1 MAVRKKAQKLKAKS
15 KPAAKKVVRLEAK
28 KPAAKRAVAAKS
40 GNGLPKPSTKPFGQ
54 AGKAL
59 EGVRIL
65 DFTHV
70 QSGPTCTQLLG
81 YMGADVIKIERPGVG
96 DITRG
101 QLRDVKGA
109 DSLYF
114 TMLNGNKRSITI
126 DSKHPKGKEIIERLI
141 RHCDV
146 LVENFAP
153 GALDRMGFTWEHIHK
168 LNPRMIVASVKGFG
182 PGPYED
188 CKVYENVAQCAG
200 GAASTTGFREGP
212 PLVTGAQIGDSGTGL
227 HLAFGICCAL
237 IQRNRTGRGQKV
249 LAAMQDGVL
258 NLARVKLRDQQRL
271 RHGPL
276 TEYRQFAEGVPFG
289 KAVPRSGNNSGG
301 GQPGWILKCKG
312 WETDPD
318 AYIYFITQ
326 APVWGAICDLIGKPE
341 WKTDPDYATPPARLP
356 RLGQIFDTI
365 EQWTMTKTKFEV
377 MDICNAR
384 DIPVGPILSMKE
396 IAEEPSLRK
405 TGTVVEVDHPG
416 RGKYLTV
423 GNPVKMSD
431 SITEVKR
438 SPLLGEH
445 TDEILRKELG
455 FGEKEVAEIKA
466 SGAITAPEKGARA
479 EAA

>member
-1 MAVRKKAQKLKAKS
+1 MAKAKKAKAGAKRVAKKSSRKVVKLAAR
-15 KPAAKKVVRLEAK
+15 KPAKANGSKKAN
-28 KPAAKRAVAAKS
+28 
-40 GNGLPKPSTKPFGQ
+40 GNGLPRPSAKPYGQ

-59 EGVRIL
+59 EGVKIL

-70 QSGPTCTQLLG
+70 QSGPTCTQLLAWF
-81 YMGADVIKIERPGVG
+81 GADVIKIERPGVG

-101 QLRDVKGA
+101 QLRDVPNA

-114 TMLNGNKRSITI
+114 TMLNHNKRSITV
-126 DSKHPKGKEIIERLI
+126 DSKNPKGKEIIERLI
-141 RHCDV
+141 KYCDV

-188 CKVYENVAQCAG
+188 CKVYENVAQCTG

-227 HLAFGICCAL
+227 HLALGIVSAL
-237 IQRNRTGRGQKV
+237 YQRNRTGRGQKV

-258 NLARVKLRDQQRL
+258 NLCRVKLRDQQRL

-276 TEYRQFAEGVPFG
+276 TEYSQYGEGVPFG
-289 KAVPRSGNNSGG
+289 DAVPRAGNDSGG

-326 APVWGAICDLIGKPE
+326 APVWEAICDVIGEPG
-341 WKTDPDYATPPARLP
+341 WKTDPEFATPKARLP
-356 RLGQIFDTI
+356 KLKQIFARI
-365 EQWTMTKTKFEV
+365 EEWTTTKTKFEV
-377 MDICNAR
+377 MEICNAR
-384 DIPVGPILSMKE
+384 DIPVGPILSMRE
-396 IAEEPSLRK
+396 IAEDESLRK
-405 TGTVVEVDHPG
+405 TGTVVEVDHPT

-423 GNPVKMSD
+423 GNPIKLSD
-431 SITEVKR
+431 SVSEVKR

-445 TDEILRKELG
+445 TEEVLTKVLGYSAKEL
-455 FGEKEVAEIKA
+455 AELKS
-466 SGAITAPEKGARA
+466 SGAITPEEKKK
-479 EAA
+479 AAA